1 MLQKYCFLSEPPHV
15 FTHFLRECAIAQLEM
30 VFATPLREPFQVK
43 WSLRRRRKSHPER
56 NGLCDAVARAIPS
69 EMVFATPSREPFQV
83 KWSLRRRRESHP
95 KRNGLCDAVARAISS
110 EMKPLTAAGSPSR
123 FGFFPKR
130 FSNIR
135 TFKRALIELFS
146 KFAAD
151 FPNRKKLLCKRT

>member
-30 VFATPLREPFQVK
+30 VFATPSRGPSQAK

-56 NGLCDAVARAIPS
+56 NGLCDAVARAIP
-69 EMVFATPSREPFQV
+69 
-83 KWSLRRRRESHP
+83 
-95 KRNGLCDAVARAISS
+95 S